1 MPSFNKV
8 SLYIPSGEE
17 VERAARV
24 AMERID
30 RQLKNMLPVKKA
42 ASAADNFPGIYN
54 NPADFK
60 PHVLGQ
66 REPNKEIFKK
76 LASDMA
82 IHVYKNAG

>member
-1 MPSFNKV
+1 MP
-8 SLYIPSGEE
+8 
-17 VERAARV
+17 
-24 AMERID
+24 
-30 RQLKNMLPVKKA
+30 PVKKTP
-42 ASAADNFPGIYN
+42 SAADNFPGIYN